1 VLQISDPTISLY
13 YILPTILSGTL
24 FAEAF
29 SPLFSVLLSLYFPRY
44 FNSKAQVLDD
54 IRLVRSV
61 LAPTVSVL
69 TEEKMMIVPV
79 KVVKRGAEGSP
90 DNKKNKVRVGV

>member
-1 VLQISDPTISLY
+1 M
-13 YILPTILSGTL
+13 
-24 FAEAF
+24 
-29 SPLFSVLLSLYFPRY
+29 
-44 FNSKAQVLDD
+44 DD
-54 IRLVRSV
+54 ARLVRSV

-79 KVVKRGAEGSP
+79 KIVKNRAEGSP